1 MKETEQLKKEKQE
14 LQNELYNKNTHSLTS
29 NQLILK
35 RLTII
40 DSFDSIDHSRI

>member
-14 LQNELYNKNTHSLTS
+14 LQNELYNKNTYSLTS
-29 NQLILK
+29 NQLLLK